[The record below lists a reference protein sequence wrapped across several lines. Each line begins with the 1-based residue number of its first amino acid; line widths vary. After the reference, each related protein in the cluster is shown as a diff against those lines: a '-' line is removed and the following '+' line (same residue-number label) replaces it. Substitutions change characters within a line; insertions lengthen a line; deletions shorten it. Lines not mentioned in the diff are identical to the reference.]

1 MNLQN
6 NFDLKIKLA
15 QILIQERQDYQNAKI
30 HALSALQLKPDDP
43 EVLFMLGKI
52 HLKDN
57 QTNEAIQKLLKAI
70 E

>member
-30 HALSALQLKPDDP
+30 HALSALKLKPDDP

-57 QTNEAIQKLLKAI
+57 
-70 E
+70 